1 MWKLALGAIAIGALA
16 VPSAAAQDQ
25 PTPRPR
31 IKVDVQ
37 ANADANASAAS
48 NLAFRASDLMD
59 LDVRNAQGE
68 TVGSVHDLVI
78 DVETGKV
85 RYVAVAYGGFAGLG
99 DKLFAIPLKQFKV
112 KKDTEDDVYF
122 LSTNLS
128 EERMKSAPGFDEEN
142 WPAMASQTQW
152 TQQVDKYYGDG
163 DSIEGVDATNDAT
176 NDAAPRAVPRVEIE
190 VAPPRANRGR

>member
-1 MWKLALGAIAIGALA
+1 MWKQALGALALGAFVAPFA
-16 VPSAAAQDQ
+16 VAQDQ
-25 PTPRPR
+25 AEARPR
-31 IKVDVQ
+31 VKVDVQ
-37 ANADANASAAS
+37 TNADADANKSAAS
-48 NLAFRASDLMD
+48 NLAFRASDLAD

-122 LSTNLS
+122 FSTNLT
-128 EERMKSAPGFDEEN
+128 EEKLKNAPGFDEEN

-152 TQQVDKYYGDG
+152 TEQVDKYYGD
-163 DSIEGVDATNDAT
+163 DDTVEGVDATEET
-176 NDAAPRAVPRVEIE
+176 APRAVPRVDID
-190 VAPPRANRGR
+190 VTPPRVDRDR